1 MAWHELSRP
10 KYLERGE
17 VAGED
22 EEKGGEGMV
31 NRRILLDPG
40 QDHVA
45 LAALCL
51 LAQRLCLGP
60 HTQDLAPK
68 SFQE

>member
-1 MAWHELSRP
+1 MAWQELSRP

-31 NRRILLDPG
+31 NR
-40 QDHVA
+40 
-45 LAALCL
+45 
-51 LAQRLCLGP
+51 
-60 HTQDLAPK
+60 
-68 SFQE
+68 